1 MSKKNVKNKCE
12 MVFSKYL
19 IIFSFFVTFSNP
31 LIPIAYAEEWVAAC
45 EENYPPYNYIENGEI
60 VGLDAEIVLQVMKKL
75 RKQVKIE
82 TYPWA
87 KVYSKLLD
95 NQIDFAW
102 QFVGTQERKELFH
115 LVGPI
120 RYGIDVILVRTD
132 SNVSN
137 WVTLNDFSGMKV
149 GVIKGYK
156 YHHEFD
162 SANNFKKVEYS
173 NIVRQFE
180 GLINR
185 KVDFIIGDFNVFRY
199 FLRKN
204 NLSDK
209 IKFLPSSIK
218 KIPRFIAFSN
228 KNKAK
233 AVLFDHYLQEFL
245 KSPEYIELLEKY
257 DKMMR

>member
-1 MSKKNVKNKCE
+1 MTKKMTN
-12 MVFSKYL
+12 SKYKVKL
-19 IIFSFFVTFSNP
+19 SKFRVVFTTFLFFCNFFVTF
-31 LIPIAYAEEWVAAC
+31 AYAENWVAAC
-45 EENYPPYNYIENGEI
+45 EENYPPYNYIENGKI
-60 VGLDAEIVLQVMKKL
+60 VGLDLEIVQEVMKKV
-75 RKQVKIE
+75 RKQLKIE

-87 KVYSKLLD
+87 KVYSKLLV

-102 QFVGTQERKELFH
+102 QFVGTPERKELFH

-120 RYGIDVILVRTD
+120 RYGIDVILVRSD
-132 SNVSN
+132 SNVTN

-162 SANNFKKVEYS
+162 SANNFKKVEYP
-173 NIVRQFE
+173 NIINQFE
-180 GLINR
+180 GLINH

-199 FLRKN
+199 FLKKN

-218 KIPRFIAFSN
+218 KIPRYIAFSN

-245 KSPEYIELLEKY
+245 KSPEYIELLDKY
-257 DKMMR
+257 DKIMR